1 MTAGAA
7 RGVAADAA
15 TELETAGAGLAVP
28 ADFRRRM
35 TWGRLAEAGAAGS
48 AVVAILP
55 LALLLGWLAFR
66 GASALD
72 LAFFTELPKPV
83 GETGGGMANAI
94 AGSLEVLALA
104 ALVAVPLG
112 ILTGGF
118 MVEVGGGL
126 LGDTVRFL
134 CDVLSGLPAIVM
146 GVYVYALLV
155 QSTKHFSAAAGALS
169 LAIIMLPIVART
181 VEEMLRLVP
190 ASLREAALALGA
202 PRWKAFVYVALPAA
216 RAGIVTGCLVA
227 LARVAGEA
235 APLLFTAFGNRFWSL
250 DPREPIATLPVQIF
264 TYAIAPFDDW
274 HRQAWAAALVLVGLV
289 LALAVGARAL
299 TRERMTRGE

>member
-1 MTAGAA
+1 MKEAAVAG
-7 RGVAADAA
+7 
-15 TELETAGAGLAVP
+15 TTAVP
-28 ADFRRRM
+28 ATWTMGVGFRRRVA
-35 TWGRLAEAGAAGS
+35 WGRLAEAGAAVS
-48 AVVAILP
+48 ALLAVLP
-55 LALLLGWLAFR
+55 LLLLLGWLLYE
-66 GASALD
+66 GVSALD
-72 LAFFTELPKPV
+72 LAFFTEMPKPV
-83 GETGGGMANAI
+83 GEPGGGMANAI
-94 AGSLEVLALA
+94 VGSLEVLAMA
-104 ALVAVPLG
+104 AMVAVPLG
-112 ILTGGF
+112 ILAGGF
-118 MVEVGGGL
+118 LVEVGGGVA
-126 LGDTVRFL
+126 GNVVRFL

-146 GVYVYALLV
+146 GIYVYALLV
-155 QSTKHFSAAAGALS
+155 QTAKHFSAAAGALS

-264 TYAIAPFDDW
+264 TYAISPFDEW
-274 HRQAWAAALVLVGLV
+274 HRQAWAGSLVLVGLV
-289 LALAVGARAL
+289 LGLAVGARVL
-299 TRERMTRGE
+299 TRDRMRKGV